1 MPKIINT
8 KDNYGARGRT
18 RTGTLVRA
26 RDFKSLVST
35 NFTTRAKRLAKVCFR
50 SLLNYFGGWSRN
62 RTGVHGVAVRCMT
75 TLPSSHSSDAIL
87 PKIFKIT
94 SKIFKNFQK
103 FAKSMSLLI
112 KKYQLQD
119 TNLTTYPK
127 YLKKISLFWR

>member
-1 MPKIINT
+1 
-8 KDNYGARGRT
+8 
-18 RTGTLVRA
+18 
-26 RDFKSLVST
+26 
-35 NFTTRAKRLAKVCFR
+35 
-50 SLLNYFGGWSRN
+50 
-62 RTGVHGVAVRCMT
+62 MT

-103 FAKSMSLLI
+103 CAKSMSLLI
-112 KKYQLQD
+112 KKHQLQD